1 MSMSTLIKKTALRR
15 TPRQAHLIKRK
26 LRRSRTRGLDV
37 NTAPPRQAHLIKGVL
52 RRSRTRGHNTAPPRQ
67 AHQIKG
73 VLRRSRT
80 RGHNTAPQAPR
91 ATAVQRTSF
100 VYVNETVMH
109 VTPWC
114 VSLP

>member
-52 RRSRTRGHNTAPPRQ
+52 RRSRTRGHNTAP
-67 AHQIKG
+67 
-73 VLRRSRT
+73 
-80 RGHNTAPQAPR
+80 QAPR